1 MKSLWGQGS
10 KYLRVS
16 RRSIDISPK
25 LAKLLLIL
33 ILLMISIIFIS
44 GNVGLWNLWR
54 AQNEIKDLHVRINTL
69 EEQNALLS
77 VEIERLKS
85 DPYSIERI
93 LREKYG
99 YIREGDKVYRLTPFS
114 SDRRTALESPSFLDT
129 EPEKP

>member
-1 MKSLWGQGS
+1 MKSLWGQSS

-25 LAKLLLIL
+25 MAKLLLIL

-54 AQNEIKDLHVRINTL
+54 AQNEIKDLHARITTL
-69 EEQNALLS
+69 EEKNALLS

-99 YIREGDKVYRLTPFS
+99 YLRDGDKVYRLTPFS
-114 SDRRTALESPSFLDT
+114 SSGRTALESPSFLDT
-129 EPEKP
+129 ESEKP

>member
-16 RRSIDISPK
+16 RRPIDISPK

-54 AQNEIKDLHVRINTL
+54 AQNEIKDLHARINML
-69 EEQNALLS
+69 EEKNALLS
-77 VEIERLKS
+77 VEIGRLEN
-85 DPYSIERI
+85 DPYSIEKI

-99 YIREGDKVYRLTPFS
+99 YIRDGDKVYRLTPFS
-114 SDRRTALESPSFLDT
+114 SDDRTALEYPTFLDT
-129 EPEKP
+129 DSEKP